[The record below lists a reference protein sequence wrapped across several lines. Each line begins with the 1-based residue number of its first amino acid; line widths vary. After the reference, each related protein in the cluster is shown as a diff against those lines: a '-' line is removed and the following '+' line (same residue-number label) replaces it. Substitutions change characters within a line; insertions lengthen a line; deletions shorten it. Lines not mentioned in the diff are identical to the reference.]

1 MQCNSVTFQ
10 HYLMKKMHQNTRT
23 FYVFLLFRDAHNC
36 FALKKYTPYSNYALQ
51 RSGTRIP
58 PANIQ
63 LYFSDCQCFCLKL
76 PIQSLPSADFYIKCS
91 SNKCFNF
98 TFYYPV
104 RPSSW
109 PDSSSVNI
117 LTLLFRRCISM
128 YKAMASEIP
137 LSLCDR
143 ECFERLCIFNEQEK
157 SKTKEHLGPSYIT
170 KRAYLLTH

>member
-1 MQCNSVTFQ
+1 MQCNSVTSQ

-36 FALKKYTPYSNYALQ
+36 FALKKYMPYSNYALQ

-63 LYFSDCQCFCLKL
+63 LYFSDCWCFCLKL
-76 PIQSLPSADFYIKCS
+76 PIQSLPSADFYIKCN

-157 SKTKEHLGPSYIT
+157 SKTK
-170 KRAYLLTH
+170 